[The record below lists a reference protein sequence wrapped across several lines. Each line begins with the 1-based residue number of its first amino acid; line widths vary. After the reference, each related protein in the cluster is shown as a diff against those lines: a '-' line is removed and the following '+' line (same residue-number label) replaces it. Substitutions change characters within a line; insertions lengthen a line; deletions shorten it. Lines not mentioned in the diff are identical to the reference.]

1 MRLVLHPAA
10 LDELVEAAGFYEA
23 QAAGLG
29 LDFLQEVERIL
40 RLLEDN
46 PEIAP
51 VFDAP
56 YRRYLYVVA
65 SPSPSCTE
73 SWRKRSGRSPSCIN
87 AAVQVIGSRVAS

>member
-56 YRRYLYVVA
+56 YRRYLCRRFPFAVVYRIVEEEVRA
-65 SPSPSCTE
+65 L
-73 SWRKRSGRSPSCIN
+73 
-87 AAVQVIGSRVAS
+87 AVMHQRRRPGYWKPRG